1 MKISGYILTKN
12 NARSLPWALES
23 VQGMLDELV
32 IVDSGSTDET
42 LDIARKYTDRIYYK
56 ELVDFADQR
65 NYAIS
70 LCKGDWV
77 YTMDA
82 DEVMGENFSQLFQYL
97 DGKYRAIL
105 IPRYNLVGLNPTAFL
120 KKPHYSDWQVRVFRN
135 DGQCYYDTEHKVH
148 HQLRNC
154 RPRLK
159 VPFVNIFH
167 LHFLL
172 HDYAA
177 RKERV
182 DFYEKVDPG
191 SGGSEYYLFED
202 YPETTGILETI
213 ETILPEVQ
221 KQLGADAG
229 LLSYPYQIDCK
240 KQVFHKW
247 EYELKKWMTQGRYL
261 FNL

>member
-1 MKISGYILTKN
+1 MKVSGYILTKN
-12 NARSLPWALES
+12 NARSLPWALKS
-23 VQGMLDELV
+23 LQGMLDELV

-42 LDIARKYTDRIYYK
+42 LDIARIYTDRIYYK

-70 LCKGDWV
+70 LCKGDWI

-82 DEVMGENFSQLFQYL
+82 DEVMGENFPQLFQYL
-97 DGKYRAIL
+97 DRKYRALL
-105 IPRYNLVGLNPTAFL
+105 IPRYNLVSLNPTTFL
-120 KKPHYSDWQVRVFRN
+120 KKPHYSDWQVRAFRN
-135 DGQCYYDTEHKVH
+135 DGQCYYDTVHKVH

-167 LHFLL
+167 LHFLM
-172 HDYAA
+172 HDYGA

-202 YPETTGILETI
+202 YSETTEVLKTI
-213 ETILPEVQ
+213 ERISSEIH
-221 KQLGADAG
+221 KQINADSA
-229 LLSYPYQIDCK
+229 LYAYPYPINDTHQLL
-240 KQVFHKW
+240 HKW

-261 FNL
+261 LNL